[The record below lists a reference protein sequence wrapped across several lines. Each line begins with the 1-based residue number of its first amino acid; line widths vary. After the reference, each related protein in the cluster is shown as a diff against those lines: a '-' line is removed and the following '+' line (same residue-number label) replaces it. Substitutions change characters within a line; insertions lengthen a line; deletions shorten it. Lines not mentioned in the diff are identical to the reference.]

1 MSMWQQR
8 RAALG
13 YLSILMLPPSLV
25 AGVMLGKPCLA
36 VGVALLIFPLGRAIF
51 GAYRKPPVWRE
62 ALATVLHLLPML
74 YGLMLLASLATLLE
88 LMNGGAVAGI
98 PAWCGLAISLALT
111 LLFATCP
118 VHELLHRCEPI
129 AVSIGAWLAGITG
142 YPLLCVEHRDHHLN
156 PLAARLVNEPRC
168 DESVWGYS
176 WRRIKAVVGSA
187 LELWRAAPEFGRG
200 DIELRLLRQACCMT
214 VLTGTLF
221 TAFGG
226 LAASAAYA
234 LSAVLVTFGVQV
246 MTYIQHWGL
255 PSNAAPHQQIAW
267 EDDCMF

>member
-168 DESVWGYS
+168 DESV
-176 WRRIKAVVGSA
+176 
-187 LELWRAAPEFGRG
+187 
-200 DIELRLLRQACCMT
+200 
-214 VLTGTLF
+214 
-221 TAFGG
+221 
-226 LAASAAYA
+226 
-234 LSAVLVTFGVQV
+234 
-246 MTYIQHWGL
+246 
-255 PSNAAPHQQIAW
+255 
-267 EDDCMF
+267 

>member
-1 MSMWQQR
+1 
-8 RAALG
+8 
-13 YLSILMLPPSLV
+13 
-25 AGVMLGKPCLA
+25 
-36 VGVALLIFPLGRAIF
+36 
-51 GAYRKPPVWRE
+51 
-62 ALATVLHLLPML
+62 
-74 YGLMLLASLATLLE
+74 
-88 LMNGGAVAGI
+88 
-98 PAWCGLAISLALT
+98 
-111 LLFATCP
+111 
-118 VHELLHRCEPI
+118 
-129 AVSIGAWLAGITG
+129 
-142 YPLLCVEHRDHHLN
+142 
-156 PLAARLVNEPRC
+156 
-168 DESVWGYS
+168 
-176 WRRIKAVVGSA
+176 VVGSA